1 MEKIDFKN
9 ILGIILI
16 EADAGDVEGDFA
28 FDTGAMQTSLN
39 GKYFPELLGENKEV
53 ALFNEGMAV
62 NGAVLSTLHELAF
75 GNIKVY
81 DLSVIRMDMDYVENA
96 LRTVE
101 PDIRFLGSVGIEA
114 FGGAAILLDY
124 EHSVITVAPDV
135 SDDVNVCGAEKLPLY
150 IEGLPVVEL
159 EIAGETHRFVLDTGA
174 NTCLL
179 SSELADRID
188 AAPLADSPGV
198 YVVPEI
204 KAGSRVYKNVNAVFT
219 DISQIRE
226 RRDVDGVIGYQILS
240 QQLSLLDFPNKALYL
255 F

>member
-16 EADAGDVEGDFA
+16 KADAGDVEGYFA

-39 GKYFPELLGENKEV
+39 GKYFPELLGEEKEV

-81 DLSVIRMDMDYVENA
+81 DLPVIRMDMDYVENA

-135 SDDVNVCGAEKLPLY
+135 STCGAEKLPLY

-159 EIAGETHRFVLDTGA
+159 EIAGEAHRFVLDTGA

-179 SSELADRID
+179 SSELADKID

>member
-1 MEKIDFKN
+1 MEKIEFKN

-16 EADAGDVEGDFA
+16 KADAGDVEGYFA

-75 GNIKVY
+75 GSIKVY

-114 FGGAAILLDY
+114 FGGVAILLDY
-124 EHSVITVAPDV
+124 EHSVITVAPNV
-135 SDDVNVCGAEKLPLY
+135 STCGAEKLPLY

-179 SSELADRID
+179 SSELADKIA

-204 KAGSRVYKNVNAVFT
+204 KARSRVYKNVNAVFT

-226 RRDVDGVIGYQILS
+226 RRDADGVIGYQILS

>member
-16 EADAGDVEGDFA
+16 KADAGDVEGYFA

-39 GKYFPELLGENKEV
+39 GKYFPELLGEEKEV

-81 DLSVIRMDMDYVENA
+81 DLPVIRMDMDYVENA

-114 FGGAAILLDY
+114 FGGAAILLNY
-124 EHSVITVAPDV
+124 ENSVITVAPDV
-135 SDDVNVCGAEKLPLY
+135 DTCGAEKLSLY
-150 IEGLPVVEL
+150 LEGLPVMEL
-159 EIAGETHRFVLDTGA
+159 EIAGEAHRFVLDTGA

-179 SSELADRID
+179 SSELADKID

>member
-1 MEKIDFKN
+1 MEKIEFKN

-16 EADAGDVEGDFA
+16 EADAGGVEGYFA

-39 GKYFPELLGENKEV
+39 GKYFPELSGENKEV

-81 DLSVIRMDMDYVENA
+81 DLSVIRMDRDYVENA

-101 PDIRFLGSVGIEA
+101 PDVRFLGSVGIEA

-124 EHSVITVAPDV
+124 EHSVITVSPDV
-135 SDDVNVCGAEKLPLY
+135 STCGVEKLPLY

-159 EIAGETHRFVLDTGA
+159 EIAGEPHRFVLDTGA

-179 SSELADRID
+179 SSELADKID

-226 RRDVDGVIGYQILS
+226 RRDADGVIGYQILS